1 MRNISN
7 KCIDK
12 IGISLMNLYND
23 TINKRKEYASATLS
37 LKIRVSQIIRSV
49 HLSVET
55 KVLNHE

>member
-1 MRNISN
+1 
-7 KCIDK
+7 
-12 IGISLMNLYND
+12 MNLYND